1 MSLAIVHTR
10 ANRGVDAP
18 LVTVE
23 AHLSGGLPGFS
34 IVGLPET
41 AVKESKDRVRS
52 AIINSNFEF
61 PPRRY
66 TINLAPADLP
76 KQGSRFDLAIA
87 MGILAATDQ
96 VNAGKLAEFELIG
109 ELALSGELRPCD
121 AILPVALACKR
132 AGKKLILPQGNQHEA
147 ALVQGLEAYT
157 AQSLGDVAGYINGEI
172 AINPVTPN
180 LQGGFIENDLDLSD
194 VKGHQQAKR
203 ALTIAAAGGHSVLMC
218 GPPGTGKTMLANR
231 FVSLLPALSEEDA
244 IEVAAIKSIAKQN
257 IDINQ
262 WRTPSLRSPH
272 HTLSAV
278 SLAGG
283 GNPPRPGEI
292 SLAHKGVLFLDEL
305 PEYSTRALEVLR
317 QPLESG
323 HVNISRASQ
332 QVTFPAQFQLIAAM
346 NPCPCGYLGDPVKG
360 CGYTC
365 DKSER
370 YQSRISGPIL
380 DRIDIHLALHTP
392 KQEELLSPHTE
403 PQLSSKEIRGKVIEA
418 RDRMYERQGCLNSAL
433 TSKQID
439 QVCKLDNDVEQFVFQ
454 ASNKLQL
461 SMRGLHR
468 MMKVARS
475 IADWEG
481 ATQVGMLH
489 ITEALQYRS

>member
-10 ANRGVDAP
+10 ANRGVEAP

-87 MGILAATDQ
+87 LGILAATDQ
-96 VNAGKLAEFELIG
+96 INADKLAEFELIG

-121 AILPVALACKR
+121 AMLPVALACKR
-132 AGKKLILPQGNQHEA
+132 AGKKLILPNDNQQEA
-147 ALVQGLEAYT
+147 ALVLGLEAYT
-157 AQSLGDVAGYINGEI
+157 ANSLSDVAGYINDEI
-172 AINPVTPN
+172 QINRVTPN
-180 LQGGFIENDLDLSD
+180 LQGGFIENPLDLSD

-218 GPPGTGKTMLANR
+218 GPPGTGKTMLATR
-231 FVSLLPALSEEDA
+231 FVSLLPPLSEEDA
-244 IEVAAIKSIAKQN
+244 IEVAAIKSIAKQK

-292 SLAHKGVLFLDEL
+292 SLAHRGVLFLDEL
-305 PEYSTRALEVLR
+305 PEYSTKALEVLR

-323 HVNISRASQ
+323 YVNISRASQ

-365 DKSER
+365 EKSER
-370 YQSRISGPIL
+370 YQNRISGPIL
-380 DRIDIHLALHTP
+380 DRIDIHLSVHTP
-392 KQEELLSPHTE
+392 KQEELLAPKVDD
-403 PQLSSKEIRGKVIEA
+403 QYSSKQIRQKVIVIREK
-418 RDRMYERQGCLNSAL
+418 MFERQGCLNSEL
-433 TSKQID
+433 NSKQID
-439 QVCKLDNDVEQFVFQ
+439 EVCELESDVEQFIFQ
-454 ASNKLQL
+454 AANKLQL
-461 SMRGLHR
+461 SMRAIHR
-468 MMKVARS
+468 MMKVART
-475 IADWEG
+475 IADWEESKHIKM
-481 ATQVGMLH
+481 TH
-489 ITEALQYRS
+489 ITEALQFRS